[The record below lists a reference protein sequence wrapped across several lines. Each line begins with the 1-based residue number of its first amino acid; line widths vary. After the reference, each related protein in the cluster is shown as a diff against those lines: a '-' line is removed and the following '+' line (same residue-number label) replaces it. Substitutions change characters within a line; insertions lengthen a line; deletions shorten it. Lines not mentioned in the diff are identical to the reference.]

1 MPERRIIAGLDIGT
15 SKVCAIIGETGC
27 NGELNIFGVG
37 TSPSYGLKK
46 GMVVNLDKTVQAIT
60 AAVGTA
66 ERMAG
71 VEVSS
76 VCIGVAGGHIASFN
90 SHGVVAVANSNEI
103 TAQDVRRVLE
113 AAKVVALPS
122 DRRIIH
128 VLPREYIVDSCR
140 GIKDPEGMAGK
151 RLEVNVHIVTGAV
164 TAFQNI
170 IKCVERA
177 GLEVEDL
184 VLQPIASSISV
195 LTLDEQDSGTVLI
208 DIGGGT
214 TDLAVFYEGSIC
226 HTGIIPVGGNHFTQD
241 LAFGLRIPFAE
252 AERLKLQYSQGPFEE
267 IVQPRSEEL
276 FVLVKEELTKLQELN
291 IVPVQCVLT
300 GGASQLYGLK
310 DIAQAVLDLPVRIGS
325 PSEVGGLFDMINS
338 PVFATGIGLLLYSSK
353 YCSPDVAEASFDS
366 LWLNLAD
373 RIKQWFKDFIPL
385 E

>member
-1 MPERRIIAGLDIGT
+1 MPERRVIAGLDIGT

-27 NGELNIFGVG
+27 YGELNIFGVG

-46 GMVVNLDKTVQAIT
+46 GMVVNLDKTVQAIA
-60 AAVGTA
+60 AAVDAA

-71 VEVSS
+71 IEVSS
-76 VCIGVAGGHIASFN
+76 VCVGVAGGHITSFN

-103 TAQDVRRVLE
+103 TEQDVHRVLE
-113 AAKVVALPS
+113 AAKVIALPS

-128 VLPREYIVDSCR
+128 VLPREFIVDSCR

-164 TAFQNI
+164 TALQNI

-252 AERLKLQYSQGPFEE
+252 AERLKLQYSQEPFEE
-267 IVQPRSEEL
+267 IVRPRSEEL
-276 FVLVKEELTKLQELN
+276 FILVKEELVKLQELN

-300 GGASQLYGLK
+300 GGSSQLHGLK
-310 DIAQAVLDLPVRIGS
+310 EIAQTILDLPVRIGS
-325 PSEVGGLFDMINS
+325 PSEVEGLFDMINS
-338 PVFATGIGLLLYSSK
+338 PVYATGIGLLLYSGK
-353 YCSPDVAEASFDS
+353 YCPPDVAEASFDS